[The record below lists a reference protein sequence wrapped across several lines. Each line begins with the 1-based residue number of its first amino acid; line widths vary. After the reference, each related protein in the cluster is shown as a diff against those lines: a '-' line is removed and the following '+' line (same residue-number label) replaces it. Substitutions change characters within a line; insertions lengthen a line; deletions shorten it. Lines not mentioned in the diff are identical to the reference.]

1 MLSAATWMD
10 QEIII
15 LTEVSQKEKDK
26 HHRIPLICGIQ
37 NMTKWTYLQNRNR
50 LIDIENRLVL
60 LPRWKGSRGGLD
72 WEFGTG
78 RCKLLHIEWINNKVL
93 FYSTG
98 NYIHN
103 YLINQN
109 GKLKKNEKGDIC
121 MCMLIYIYIHI
132 YIYTHTYIYTNHFV
146 IYQKLKQYCKSTILQ
161 LK

>member
-1 MLSAATWMD
+1 MLFAATWMD
-10 QEIII
+10 REIII
-15 LTEVSQKEKDK
+15 LNEVSQKEKDK
-26 HHRIPLICGIQ
+26 HHIIPLICGIQ

-60 LPRWKGSRGGLD
+60 LPRWKGSRRGLD

-78 RCKLLHIEWINNKVL
+78 RCKLLRIEWINNKVL

-98 NYIHN
+98 NYIQN
-103 YLINQN
+103 YVINQN
-109 GKLKKNEKGDIC
+109 GKLKKNEKGHKC
-121 MCMLIYIYIHI
+121 TCVCSYIYI